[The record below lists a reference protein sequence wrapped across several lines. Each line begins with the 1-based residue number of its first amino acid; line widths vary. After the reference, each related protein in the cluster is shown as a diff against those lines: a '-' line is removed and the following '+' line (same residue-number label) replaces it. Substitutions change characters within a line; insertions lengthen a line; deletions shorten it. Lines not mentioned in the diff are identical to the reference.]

1 MPEDFQ
7 WPEDLLACDIETRCL
22 LDLRK
27 TSVYRYAEDPSFEIL
42 MCAWSRDGKTVQV
55 AVGRDE
61 IKAIPGLFD
70 PKVRILA
77 HNAEFE
83 RVCFSAFFG
92 LPVGEYLDPRRFDDT
107 MALASVNGYPRKL
120 KDLAVALGAEEKD
133 EAGTRLINMFSIPNK
148 RLGRWYTPEDKPG
161 EWQAYI
167 EYCRQDV
174 ATTCDVYRRLVE
186 RGAGWPTPIE
196 RSVYVADQLI
206 NDRGMAVD
214 LAMAEQAV
222 AAAADNRMLQELEMM
237 ALTGINNPSSQPQLL
252 GWLQESGLPIR
263 DLTAGTVSTALDGP
277 LTDAQR
283 RVLELR
289 RELALVASKKFTAA
303 IGHTCTDGRLR
314 GAFRYHGAHTGRWA
328 GAGVQL
334 HNLPRAQIKPDPDV
348 LAARLVGVE
357 DKDEREEIV
366 RRETAAVT
374 DAAIL
379 DLGMG
384 LGASAHVL
392 KGMVRALFVG
402 PFSVVDYSAIEA
414 RVIAWLAGEEWA
426 LEAFREGRDIYVE
439 TADRMSTPG
448 HPLDRSQGKVAVL
461 ALGFQGWTGSLRVMG
476 AKGSDDHLQHLASQ
490 WRKANP
496 SIVRFWAD
504 MERAFRLGGRAGRIE
519 IVKDGT
525 SRHMVLPSGRAL
537 SYHQVRSAEDNISFQ
552 HATIPKIRQDTYGGK
567 LSENATQAVA
577 RDVLA
582 AALVRLEQSGFRTV
596 GHIHDEILVESDDLA
611 EVSRIMCQVPKWATG
626 LPIDGDGFRTRRYMK
641 G

>member
-1 MPEDFQ
+1 ME
-7 WPEDLLACDIETRCL
+7 WPEDLLCIDIETRCQ
-22 LDLRK
+22 LDIRK
-27 TSVYRYAEDPSFEIL
+27 TSVYRYVEDPSFEIL
-42 MCAWSRDGKTVQV
+42 MCAWSRDGVNVQV
-55 AVGRDE
+55 AIGRDE
-61 IKAIPGLFD
+61 INAIPGLFD
-70 PKVRILA
+70 PQVRILA
-77 HNAEFE
+77 HNAQFE
-83 RVCFSAFFG
+83 RVCFSTFFG

-107 MALASVNGYPRKL
+107 MALAAVNGYPRKL
-120 KDLAVALGAEEKD
+120 KDLAVALGADEKD

-148 RLGRWYTPEDKPG
+148 RMGRWYTAEDKPE
-161 EWQAYI
+161 EWEAFV

-174 ATTCDVYRRLVE
+174 ATTCDVYKRLMAH
-186 RGAGWPTPIE
+186 GAGWPTKME
-196 RSVYVADQLI
+196 RSVFIADQLI
-206 NDRGMAVD
+206 NDRGMAAD
-214 LAMAEQAV
+214 IPMAEQAV
-222 AAAADNRMLQELEMM
+222 EAAADNRMLQELEMM
-237 ALTGINNPSSQPQLL
+237 SLTGISNPSSQPQLL
-252 GWLQESGLPIR
+252 GWLQASGLPIR
-263 DLTAGTVSTALDGP
+263 DLTADTVSQALEGP

-303 IGHTCTDGRLR
+303 INHTCTDGRLR

-334 HNLPRAQIKPDPDV
+334 HNLPRAQIKPDPGV
-348 LAARLVGVE
+348 LEKRLAGVE

-379 DLGMG
+379 DLGAD

-426 LEAFREGRDIYVE
+426 LEAFRAGRDIYVE
-439 TADRMSTPG
+439 TANRMSTPG

-476 AKGSDDHLQHLASQ
+476 AEGSDDHLQHLASQ

-496 SIVRFWAD
+496 NIVQFWAD

-537 SYHQVRSAEDNISFQ
+537 SYHKVRSAEGDVSFQ

-582 AALVRLEQSGFRTV
+582 AALVRLERNGFRAV
-596 GHIHDEILVESDDLA
+596 GHVHDEILVESNDLE
-611 EVSRIMCQVPKWATG
+611 EVSRIMCTPPKWATG
-626 LPIDGDGFRTRRYMK
+626 LPIDGDGFRTKRYMK